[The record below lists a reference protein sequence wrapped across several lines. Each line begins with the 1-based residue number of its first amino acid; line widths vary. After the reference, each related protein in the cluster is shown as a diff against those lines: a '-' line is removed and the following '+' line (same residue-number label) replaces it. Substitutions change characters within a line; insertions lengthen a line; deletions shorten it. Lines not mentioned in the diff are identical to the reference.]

1 MAFICKYL
9 IPSSVQDLLNKIEA
23 ELVNMGWTIHDEYIP
38 FTAGKNPSP
47 VLLDTIEGNTS
58 AATARIT
65 SITITS
71 GSFAAGTA
79 AGYFGIDTLV
89 GKFVSETVKNNT
101 HPLNPAATTNGTY
114 GVVYKSNGE
123 LGDRIYEYARF
134 SFTTSTTQLDIA
146 AYAYW
151 NNTTRAGYCPAGT
164 DGFLTY
170 GVDYKFVLAGTK
182 NLVTCHRIGYADN
195 DFLFGHIPKRFYANP
210 LATITAGPT
219 GTGIGV
225 VLPLSN
231 TTKFIENKTYWIMGS
246 LGEGRDRIKL
256 TSVNPGVSVTGDGL
270 TIPFAAGAMIGANP
284 SMFIL
289 NKTGV
294 GDYIYATSSK
304 IVGTGAGGNMDVYP
318 FIPIGFLDPDASLG
332 YEGAPLSTTGLYV
345 LQPILF
351 GNSVSTPNE
360 YPLGYCDEYLFY
372 PPISA
377 VDNIYGITGDGLPL
391 STGTVTNASFNTLEC
406 LGKGW
411 GINAYANKTV
421 ILVSGVGSGYTRRI
435 ISNTADTLTVGENWD
450 TIPTGL
456 TIFYIVDE
464 AYRTAGAHA
473 KYLAYRE
480 YI

>member
-47 VLLDTIEGNTS
+47 ALLDTIEGNTS

-65 SITITS
+65 SITITG

-123 LGDRIYEYARF
+123 LGDRIYEYVRF

-151 NNTTRAGYCPAGT
+151 SNTGRWYACIAGT
-164 DGFLTY
+164 NGFLTY

-182 NLVTCHRIGYADN
+182 NLVICHRIGYSDN

-246 LGEGRDRIKL
+246 LGEGRDRIKV
-256 TSVNPGVSVTGDGL
+256 TSVNPGVSITGDGL
-270 TIPFAAGAMIGANP
+270 TIPFAAGAMIGASP

-289 NKTGV
+289 NQTGT
-294 GDYIYATSSK
+294 DYIYSTSCKSVGAG
-304 IVGTGAGGNMDVYP
+304 VGTGEYIPIAP
-318 FIPIGFLDPDASLG
+318 FIAAIYLNPDASLG

-351 GNSVSTPNE
+351 SANPSND
-360 YPLGYCDEYLFY
+360 YPVGYCDEYLFY
-372 PPISA
+372 PPILS
-377 VDNIYGITGDGLPL
+377 VDSIYGITGDGLPL

-411 GINAYANKTV
+411 GINAYANKAV

-464 AYRTAGAHA
+464 AYRVAGTHA
-473 KYLAYRE
+473 SYLAYRE

>member
-101 HPLNPAATTNGTY
+101 HPLNPAATTSGTY

-123 LGDRIYEYARF
+123 LGDRIYEYVRF
-134 SFTTSTTQLDIA
+134 SLAISTTQLDIA

-151 NNTTRAGYCPAGT
+151 NNTTRAGYCMAGIA
-164 DGFLTY
+164 GFLTY
-170 GVDYKFVLAGTK
+170 GVDYKFVLSGTK
-182 NLVTCHRIGYADN
+182 NLVVCHRIGYLDN

-210 LATITAGPT
+210 LATITVGPT
-219 GTGIGV
+219 GTGVGV
-225 VLPLSN
+225 VLPLTN

-256 TSVNPGVSVTGDGL
+256 TSVNPGVSITGDGL
-270 TIPFAAGAMIGANP
+270 TIPFAAGAMVGANP

-289 NKTGV
+289 NDTGLGDNIYSSSGKT
-294 GDYIYATSSK
+294 
-304 IVGTGAGGNMDVYP
+304 VGTGTGALINTIP
-318 FIPIGFLDPDASLG
+318 FISGAILDPDASLG
-332 YEGAPLSTTGLYV
+332 YAGAPLSTTGLYV
-345 LQPILF
+345 LEPILF
-351 GNSVSTPNE
+351 YVSSE
-360 YPLGYCDEYLFY
+360 YPLGYCDEYLLIA
-372 PPISA
+372 PIVTTDS
-377 VDNIYGITGDGLPL
+377 IYGITGDGLPL

-421 ILVSGVGSGYTRRI
+421 ILVSGVGSGHTRRI

-464 AYRTAGAHA
+464 VYRVAGAHA
-473 KYLAYRE
+473 SYLTYRE